1 MIWFF
6 ERDNDRLH
14 YEIHYQPDGHGY
26 HLVITHPDGRRE
38 VERYTDPSALLE
50 RSARLQQKLSAD
62 GWQSPAPRPRH
73 RLSA

>member
-6 ERDNDRLH
+6 ERESDRLH

-26 HLVITHPDGRRE
+26 DLVITHPDGRRE
-38 VERYTDPSALLE
+38 VERYADASALLE
-50 RSARLQQKLSAD
+50 RSSHLQRTLSAA
-62 GWQSPAPRPRH
+62 GWEPPVPRPRH